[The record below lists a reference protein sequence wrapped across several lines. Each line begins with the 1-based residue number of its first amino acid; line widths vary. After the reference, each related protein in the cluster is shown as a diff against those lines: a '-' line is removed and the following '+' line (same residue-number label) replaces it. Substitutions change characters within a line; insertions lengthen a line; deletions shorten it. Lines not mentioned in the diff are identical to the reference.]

1 MSSLL
6 DHDAVGAGRLGG
18 GRLVGMAGKD
28 RHRAAREQRLPPRPR
43 ALASPMMARADD
55 EDGVAVAGRVPSS
68 RPCTAIETGSCRL
81 TALVGD
87 RVRDTVQHRG
97 VGDDLLGPAA
107 AQVGGEADRPPRRE
121 DAAVEL
127 EAARRPAAGA
137 VGTGW
142 IDPADQAGEDRVHRH
157 PGADR
162 NGAVGAGLDHRP
174 GDLVAEHERQGAE
187 RHQGRRPST
196 GRREQVQIA
205 AADPSAGHRHPRP
218 LPGRQLR
225 FGHLGEGGRKP
236 GVGQI
241 ESDGLHAG
249 SLPQPRSPGASC
261 PCGALRRGIDTI
273 ERPGGLTPIY
283 LVI

>member
-1 MSSLL
+1 MAPQARAAAAWCGWRTRTVTGLAGNSAASARSAASPMIPPPTTRTGSSS
-6 DHDAVGAGRLGG
+6 GG
-18 GRLVGMAGKD
+18 GCRPSPWSAIEIGSCSIAMRSGTPSGTAWSIE
-28 RHRAAREQRLPPRPR
+28 ACATTCSAQPPPRPSVKPIDR
-43 ALASPMMARADD
+43 P
-55 EDGVAVAGRVPSS
+55 GVRTRLSSS
-68 RPCTAIETGSCRL
+68 RQLDGQPRAQLAQGGSIPRTRQGRIGSTATRAPTG
-81 TALVGD
+81 D
-87 RVRDTVQHRG
+87 
-97 VGDDLLGPAA
+97 
-107 AQVGGEADRPPRRE
+107 
-121 DAAVEL
+121 
-127 EAARRPAAGA
+127 
-137 VGTGW
+137 
-142 IDPADQAGEDRVHRH
+142 
-157 PGADR
+157 
-162 NGAVGAGLDHRP
+162 GAVGAGLDHRP

-273 ERPGGLTPIY
+273 ERSGGLTPIY